1 MFFVEVWFF
10 FHLEIII
17 CITGDKMAAS
27 KSCSKCEK
35 GRGTFFCV
43 GCEAYFC
50 RRCYEQHRQEMAN
63 HLEGFFGH
71 HNELRQQI
79 NKETEEKNFDSSLMI
94 EIEDWQTKTIEKVK
108 RVAEQAK
115 QQVVKLLNSKK
126 TEIKS
131 EFEKFSEELIQLKEN
146 DDFLE
151 YDLERLK
158 QTVDQLNQKLKE
170 LSKQPEIKLCKEQS
184 DQIEW
189 DTLIYIREKTSFAAP
204 QPSPEPIGKFIIRFV
219 FTLRVAQFCSLI
231 YL

>member
-1 MFFVEVWFF
+1 
-10 FHLEIII
+10 
-17 CITGDKMAAS
+17 MAAS

-35 GRGTFFCV
+35 GRGTSFCV
-43 GCEAYFC
+43 GCQAYFC
-50 RRCYEQHRQEMAN
+50 RRCHEQHRQEMAN
-63 HLEGFFGH
+63 QLEGFIGN

-79 NKETEEKNFDSSLMI
+79 NKKTEEKNFDSSLLI

-170 LSKQPEIKLCKEQS
+170 LSKQPEIELCKEQS
-184 DQIEW
+184 DEIEW
-189 DTLIYIREKTSFAAP
+189 DSLIYIRDKTSFAAP
-204 QPSPEPIGKFIIRFV
+204 QPSPKPIGKFIIRFFLLYISRNFV
-219 FTLRVAQFCSLI
+219 VWFMFETLIKLKLA
-231 YL
+231 

>member
-1 MFFVEVWFF
+1 
-10 FHLEIII
+10 LEIII
-17 CITGDKMAAS
+17 CVNGDKMAAP

-35 GRGTFFCV
+35 GRGTFHCV
-43 GCEAYFC
+43 GCDAYFC
-50 RRCYEQHRQEMAN
+50 KKCHQQHRDDMADQ
-63 HLEGFFGH
+63 LEGLIGNR
-71 HNELRQQI
+71 NELRQQI
-79 NKETEEKNFDSSLMI
+79 NKETEEKNFGSPLLI

-131 EFEKFSEELIQLKEN
+131 EFEKFSEKLIQLKEN

-170 LSKQPEIKLCKEQS
+170 LSKQPEIDLCKEQS

-204 QPSPEPIGKFIIRFV
+204 QPSPKPIGKFIIRFV
-219 FTLRVAQFCSLI
+219 FTLHVAQFCSLV